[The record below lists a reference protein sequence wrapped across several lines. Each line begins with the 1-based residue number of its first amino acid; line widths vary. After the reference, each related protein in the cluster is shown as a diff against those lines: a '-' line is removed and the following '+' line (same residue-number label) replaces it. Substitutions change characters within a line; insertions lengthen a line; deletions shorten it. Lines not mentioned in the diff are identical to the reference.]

1 MARLHSRKKGKAGTK
16 RPKSKTLPEWVSV
29 DKAEMKETILKMA
42 REGVPAS
49 KIGLHLRDNMGVPSV
64 RAVLGVSLSA
74 YLAKEKALPE
84 YPEDMLTLIRKAVHL
99 HGHMKNS
106 KKDVHNKV
114 KLGHIES
121 KIMRLA
127 KYYSRKGRI
136 PANWK
141 YDIEQVALLV
151 K

>member
-16 RPKSKTLPEWVSV
+16 RPKSRTLPEWLSV
-29 DKAEMKETILKMA
+29 DKPEIQELILKMN
-42 REGVPAS
+42 REGVSQS
-49 KIGLHLRDNMGVPSV
+49 KIGLYLRDQKGIPNIRS
-64 RAVLGVSLSA
+64 VLGLSLSA
-74 YLAKEKALPE
+74 FLAKEKALPE

-99 HGHMKNS
+99 RGHMKNS

-136 PANWK
+136 PSNWK
-141 YDIEQVALLV
+141 YDVEQVSLLV